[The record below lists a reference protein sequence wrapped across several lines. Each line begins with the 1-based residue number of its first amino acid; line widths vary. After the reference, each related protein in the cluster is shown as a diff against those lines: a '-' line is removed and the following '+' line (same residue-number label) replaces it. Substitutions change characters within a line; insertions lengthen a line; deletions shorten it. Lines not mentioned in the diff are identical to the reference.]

1 MESKSTPV
9 QHRVQQLSVDCGCL
23 SLGCHKGETPR
34 AWVGQQ
40 ELYKQC

>member
-1 MESKSTPV
+1 MERKFTPR
-9 QHRVQQLSVDCGCL
+9 QHRVQLSVDCGCL
-23 SLGCHKGETPR
+23 SLGCDKGETPR